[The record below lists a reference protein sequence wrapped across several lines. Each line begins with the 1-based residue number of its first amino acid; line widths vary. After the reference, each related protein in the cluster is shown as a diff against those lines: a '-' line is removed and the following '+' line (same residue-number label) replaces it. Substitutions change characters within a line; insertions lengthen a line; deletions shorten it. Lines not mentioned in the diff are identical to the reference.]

1 MIAIGVRL
9 RSSEKSA
16 GRSRRRN
23 HLFETGTLI
32 LSKPRRMPMAAK
44 NPVSYIGAGL
54 VILALFLFF
63 GFYSL
68 GALR

>member
-1 MIAIGVRL
+1 
-9 RSSEKSA
+9 
-16 GRSRRRN
+16 
-23 HLFETGTLI
+23 
-32 LSKPRRMPMAAK
+32 MAAK